1 MKLRVAIG
9 AVLALSLAAPVI
21 GSSHL
26 FSDVGA
32 EHAAAVNYAAN
43 SGLLP
48 PDDRA
53 PAGKYGARY
62 GVTHAEIANAVKA
75 FERMEGDY
83 LRREEVAS
91 FLLAGIQRVRE
102 LRASDAP
109 ATTAAPAAGMTA
121 DLWWYRQGITCQST
135 WQDLKDHADDY
146 RTRWD
151 FRPTY
156 YENPNNRFDTATVLK
171 VRDWYKRIVTYT
183 YYSCQGEAQLDDGR
197 YVPIFINRTIDED
210 YDWFHG
216 YAFPTANN
224 KTCGSAQS
232 DGLSVRQYN
241 ARYLYKSSRDD
252 DGDRIMCENLTNRE
266 VGDTDDPAPWW
277 VPRSSGI

>member
-1 MKLRVAIG
+1 M
-9 AVLALSLAAPVI
+9 ALSLAAPVI

-26 FSDVGA
+26 FSDVNA

-48 PDDRA
+48 PDARA

-62 GVTHAEIANAVKA
+62 GVTHAEIANAIKA

-83 LRREEVAS
+83 LRREEAAS
-91 FLLAGIQRVRE
+91 FLLAGIQKVRE

-109 ATTAAPAAGMTA
+109 APTAAPAASMTA
-121 DLWWYRQGITCQST
+121 DLWWYRQGVTCQNR
-135 WQDLKDHADDY
+135 WQGLKDAADDY
-146 RTRWD
+146 TTPWD
-151 FRPTY
+151 FRPTRW
-156 YENPNNRFDTATVLK
+156 ENPNRAFDTAEILK
-171 VRDWYKRIVTYT
+171 VRNWYKRIVTYT

-197 YVPIFINRTIDED
+197 YVPIVIYQDIDED

-216 YAFPTANN
+216 YAFPRANN
-224 KTCGSAQS
+224 KTCGSAKS
-232 DGLSVRQYN
+232 DGLTVAQYN
-241 ARYLYKSSRDD
+241 NRYLYKASRDD

-266 VGDTDDPAPWW
+266 VGDTDAPAPWW
-277 VPRSSGI
+277 APRGAGI